1 MKISGVL
8 LVAKR
13 EMQQILK
20 MKSFWLTLLILP
32 LALAAGPIFADALDD
47 DEPTQ
52 VAIVDRSGGS
62 VKQAVEARFDFDET
76 QYLLQELARY
86 VQRYDLAAADPGAA
100 WAQPGR
106 WYDADDV
113 ASFTASG
120 GAENALADIAKVRP
134 EGVPEFE
141 IPTRDYSFVEPL
153 AELANLHG
161 QAFEDAARAFLDT
174 DTGEAA
180 PEIIVLIPESY
191 PDSTN
196 IGVFAADRARG
207 SFVETIS
214 EVLTIDLRTRLLAE
228 AGVTG
233 DRAALV
239 QNIVPQIAIDTPPP
253 GGGARERL
261 LVQSIVPIALAYIL
275 MMGLMLS
282 GSWMLQGSVEER
294 SNKLLE
300 SLLACITPEELMYGK
315 LLGSLSVGLMMI
327 AVWVGCAG
335 IAAYATQG
343 AISDLIRPALEP
355 LSSPGIIAAILFF
368 FIAGYIGISAIFVAI
383 GAMVDSMSEA
393 QGYMMPVL
401 FLILLPISFLLQ
413 LIIAG
418 NDGVFVHVLTWVPL
432 WTPFAVL
439 ARLGMGIEAWELI
452 GSGIVLAVTIAIEL
466 VLIGRLFRQSLLGT
480 GQKPT
485 WASILRRLK
494 GTSQT

>member
-1 MKISGVL
+1 MKIANVL
-8 LVAKR
+8 LIAKR

-32 LALAAGPIFADALDD
+32 LALATGPILADAVDD
-47 DEPTQ
+47 DEATR
-52 VAIVDRSGGS
+52 VSIVDQTGGS
-62 VKQAVEARFDFDET
+62 VKQAVEAHFDFDET
-76 QYLLQELARY
+76 QYLLRELAHY
-86 VQRYDLAAADPGAA
+86 VQRYDLAAADPDAP

-106 WYDADDV
+106 WYVAEDV
-113 ASFTASG
+113 AKFTASG
-120 GAENALADIAKVRP
+120 GIDNALSAIARVRP
-134 EGVPEFE
+134 EGVPDFE
-141 IPTRDYSFVEPL
+141 VPSRSYSFVIPP
-153 AELANLHG
+153 AELLNVRG
-161 QAFEDAARAFLDT
+161 QDFAQAARALLDN
-174 DTGEAA
+174 DSGDAA
-180 PEIIVLIPESY
+180 PEIIVLIPQNY
-191 PDSTN
+191 PGSTN
-196 IGVFAADRARG
+196 IGVFAIDRLRG
-207 SFVETIS
+207 SFIEPLS
-214 EVLTIDLRTRLLAE
+214 EVLMIDLRTRLLAD

-233 DRAALV
+233 DRATMV

-253 GGGARERL
+253 GGGASERL
-261 LVQSIVPIALAYIL
+261 LVQSIIPIALAYVL

-327 AVWVGCAG
+327 AVWFGCAG

-343 AISDLIRPALEP
+343 VISDLIRPALEP
-355 LSSPGIIAAILFF
+355 LSSPGIIASIVFF

-413 LIIAG
+413 LVLAG

-432 WTPFAVL
+432 WTPFTVL
-439 ARLGMGIEAWELI
+439 ARLGMGIETWELI
-452 GSGIVLAVTIAIEL
+452 GAGVVLTVTIAIEL
-466 VLIGRLFRQSLLGT
+466 VLIGRLFRQSLLAT

-485 WASILRRLK
+485 LASLLDRLK
-494 GTSQT
+494 GSA